1 VGLFIL
7 LPLFLIASGYILF
20 TALQNRQINTARKN
34 YHVGILSAVEYFYP
48 QVDSFKQALTKWGYV
63 EGQNIDYDI
72 QTSPNPVG
80 NQNILQKFVQNKVD
94 LILVFPTEASLEA
107 KEVTKG
113 SNIPI
118 ISSSSWMEGNGLI
131 DSISHPGSN
140 LTGVRF
146 PVTDTAAKRLEL
158 LHQLAP
164 QAKKIWIPFLKDY
177 PTVIPSLAGVKPLAQ
192 SLNLTIIESPFT
204 NPSEL
209 AAYLQSQK
217 SGHLSMDAI
226 LLVVEPLAITPAF
239 VDQIYTFADRQK
251 IPIASASVLDG
262 DTGPIVGLMA
272 SNAEYGNLAATLANK
287 ILKGAKAGDLPVVT
301 PENELQLNY
310 KVIQKL
316 GLIVD
321 PGILSQAK
329 KIVH

>member
-20 TALQNRQINTARKN
+20 TALQNRQINNAHKI
-34 YHVGILSAVEYFYP
+34 YHVGILSAVAYFYP
-48 QVDSFKQALTKWGYV
+48 QVDSFKQALTKLGYV

-80 NQNILQKFVQNKVD
+80 NQQILQKFVQNKVD

-113 SNIPI
+113 TNIPVI
-118 ISSSSWMEGNGLI
+118 TTAAYLDDHQLI
-131 DSISHPGSN
+131 DTISHPGGN

-146 PVTDTAAKRLEL
+146 PITDTAAKRLEL
-158 LHQLAP
+158 LHQIAPLA
-164 QAKKIWIPFLKDY
+164 KRIWIPYLKDY
-177 PTVIPSLAGVKPLAQ
+177 PTVAPSLMVIRPIAAA
-192 SLNLTIIESPFT
+192 LNLTLIETPFT
-204 NPSEL
+204 NPVEMTT
-209 AAYLQSQK
+209 YLTSK
-217 SGHLSMDAI
+217 IKGNHDMDAI
-226 LLVVEPLAITPAF
+226 LMIPEPLGITPAF
-239 VDQIYTFADRQK
+239 FNQVYEFAGTHQ
-251 IPIASASVLDG
+251 IPIVSATILDD
-262 DTGPIVGLMA
+262 DTGPILGLIA
-272 SNAEYGNLAATLANK
+272 SNAEYGNLAAALANK

-310 KVIQKL
+310 LVIQKL
-316 GLIVD
+316 GIFVD